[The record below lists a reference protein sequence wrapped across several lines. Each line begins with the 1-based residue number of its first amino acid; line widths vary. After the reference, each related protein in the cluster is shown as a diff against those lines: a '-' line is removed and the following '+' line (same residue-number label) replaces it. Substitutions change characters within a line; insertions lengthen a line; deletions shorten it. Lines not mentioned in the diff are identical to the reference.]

1 MSLPLPTL
9 DDRRFDELALEA
21 RSLIRSYAPEWT
33 NYNASDPGITLLEL
47 FAWLAEMIVYRADQV
62 TDRHRLVFLRLL
74 SAPKDKPGLDELPV
88 DEERLR
94 AALVALRSR
103 TRAVTVDDYEALA
116 HEASTDVA
124 RAHCI
129 PRRYLGAGTEAERSE
144 PRPGYVSVIVLPR
157 EGADEDALR
166 EKVDVFLRPRSL
178 LGTRL
183 HVAEPV
189 WTPVS
194 AELLVARQP
203 DADETELQAELA
215 SAIAAFLDPLSGGSD
230 ETGWPF
236 GRDVYV
242 SELYELLG
250 RIPSLDYVADIFLT
264 SSCAGVDEQRCVEA
278 VPLWNDDGDQ
288 LGLGLAAHH
297 LPLAALDPAAIVV
310 AAELVR
316 GRVDVAVT
324 PAPGVSD
331 GAARTAVKTALRA
344 VFHPRQPPLYTRG
357 PTGQGSWDIGAD
369 ALRTTVQG
377 LPEVA
382 KVSSL
387 TLDGD
392 PDRAGRFPVVVR
404 SGRSYFQVAERQL
417 ADVRVTVEITA

>member
-1 MSLPLPTL
+1 VSLPLPTL
-9 DDRRFDELALEA
+9 DDRRFDELAVEA

-33 NYNASDPGITLLEL
+33 NDNASDPGITLLEL

-62 TDRHRLVFLRLL
+62 TDRHRLAFLRLL
-74 SAPKDKPGLDELPV
+74 SAPDEKPELEALPV

-94 AALVALRSR
+94 EALVALRSR
-103 TRAVTVDDYEALA
+103 TRAVTIDDFEALA
-116 HEASTDVA
+116 HEASSDVA

-129 PRRYLGAGTEAERSE
+129 PRRYLGAGTEAERVE
-144 PRPGYVSVIVLPR
+144 PRPGHVSVIVLPR
-157 EGADEDALR
+157 EGADEEALR
-166 EKVDVFLRPRSL
+166 EEVDAFLRPRGL

-189 WTPVS
+189 WAPVS

-203 DADETELQAELA
+203 DADEALVQAELA
-215 SAIAAFLDPLSGGSD
+215 SLIGAFLDPLTGGSD
-230 ETGWPF
+230 GTGWPF
-236 GRDVYV
+236 GRDVYA

-250 RIPSLDYVADIFLT
+250 RVPSLDYVADILLT
-264 SSCAGVDEQRCVEA
+264 SSCAGVDQRRCAEA
-278 VPLWNDDGDQ
+278 VPVWNDDGDQ

-310 AAELVR
+310 ARELVR
-316 GRVDVAVT
+316 GRVAVAVT
-324 PAPGVSD
+324 PAPGVSPT
-331 GAARTAVKTALRA
+331 AARTAVKTALRA

-357 PTGQGSWDIGAD
+357 PTGQGAWDIGAD
-369 ALRTTVQG
+369 TLRATVQG

-382 KVSSL
+382 TVSSL

-392 PDRAGRFPVVVR
+392 PDRAGRLPVVVR
-404 SGRSYFQVAERQL
+404 SGRSYFQVGERQL
-417 ADVRVTVEITA
+417 ADVRTTVEIVS